1 VLPISVP
8 ETPSPLEFLLS
19 VMNDSGADPALRVK
33 AATTAAQYL
42 HVRKVDGGKKD
53 DTADKAK
60 KAATGKF
67 AAAQAPLKLVGHR

>member
-1 VLPISVP
+1 
-8 ETPSPLEFLLS
+8 
-19 VMNDSGADPALRVK
+19 MNDRGADPALRVK
-33 AATTAAQYL
+33 EATTAAQYL

-67 AAAQAPLKLVGHR
+67 AAAQAPLKLVGRR